1 MQAARKAARPSE
13 WLRIK
18 WSLAV
23 QIIKAKESF
32 QRVEVAREEALEMFK
47 ENKFKTEIISGLPS
61 GTTITLYRSGE
72 MVDLCRG
79 PHLPN
84 TGYLKTAMVGN
95 MNRAF
100 WRGDTKNAP
109 LQVTL

>member
-1 MQAARKAARPSE
+1 M
-13 WLRIK
+13 
-18 WSLAV
+18 

-32 QRVEVAREEALEMFK
+32 QRVEVTREEALDMFE
-47 ENKFKTEIISGLPS
+47 ENRFKTEIIGGLPA
-61 GTTITLYRSGE
+61 GTTITLYRSGH

-84 TGYLKTAMVGN
+84 TGYLKSAMVGN

-100 WRGDTKNAP
+100 WRGDAKNAP
-109 LQVTL
+109 LQVRI